1 MTATSDIA
9 LEILAGTP
17 PGGGQDRAARALAVA
32 LGGDISI
39 TNLAGRGGGNAWD
52 ALVERAGDPTVVSIS
67 SPTLITNRELGIAAI
82 DERDVTPLA
91 LLCTE
96 ALAFCVTAD
105 AGDATARDLVNRLAT
120 GGAVSAIATERG
132 NVNHIAL
139 GRVVRAGGGEPS
151 SAPVRVFDSARHAI
165 ADTLEGRSEVAVVSA
180 ASTLP
185 ELETG
190 EIRVLAVSAAERMSA
205 PFESVPTWTELGVD
219 CVIGTWRGVVGP
231 PGLVGEAIEAWES
244 ALAAAVATDVWAD
257 ALRRHHWVD
266 TYLVRRGYERFL
278 EVERARLVA
287 GLADLGL
294 AGGIDG

>member
-1 MTATSDIA
+1 MTDPPHIGV
-9 LEILAGTP
+9 EILAGTP
-17 PGGGQDRAARALAVA
+17 PGGGQDRAARALAAA

-39 TNLAGRGGGNAWD
+39 TNIPGRGGGNAWD
-52 ALVERAGDPTVVSIS
+52 ALVERRADPTVVSIS
-67 SPTLITNRELGIAAI
+67 SPTIITNRTLGMAVI

-96 ALAFCVTAD
+96 ALAFCVAAD
-105 AGDATARDLVNRLAT
+105 GSIGSIDDLLSRVARGDV
-120 GGAVSAIATERG
+120 VSAIATERG

-139 GRVVRAGGGEPS
+139 GRVICAGGGEPS

-165 ADTLEGRSEVAVVSA
+165 DDTLEGRSEVAVVSA

-185 ELETG
+185 EIETG
-190 EIRVLAVSAAERMSA
+190 EIRVLAVSAAERMAA
-205 PFESVPTWTELGVD
+205 PFQSVPTWTELGID

-231 PGLVGEAIEAWES
+231 PGLTGEAIEAWES
-244 ALAAAVATDVWAD
+244 ALAAAVADDVWAD
-257 ALRRHHWVD
+257 ALLRHHWVD

-278 EVERARLVA
+278 EVERAALVA

-294 AGGIDG
+294 SGGVDG